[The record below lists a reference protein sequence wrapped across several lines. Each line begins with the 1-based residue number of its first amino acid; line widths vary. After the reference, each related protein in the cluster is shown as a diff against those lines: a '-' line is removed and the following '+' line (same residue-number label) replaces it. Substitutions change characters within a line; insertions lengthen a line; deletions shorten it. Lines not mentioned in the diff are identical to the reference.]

1 MAGTEWVHSI
11 NAIRPYWWV
20 RSLTGIAMD
29 VGVSLLVYAMGWSI
43 RRETLR

>member
-1 MAGTEWVHSI
+1 VHSI

-29 VGVSLLVYAMGWSI
+29 VGVSLLVY
-43 RRETLR
+43 TLMKTSLAAAGMASSGTR